1 MADPVS
7 QKARLEQMNQILDHI
22 RANLKNIR
30 NTWGERSPQYV
41 SAVEILERALVEN
54 ARRLDLEFEGKE
66 LERLVGRMTLEE
78 EDG

>member
-1 MADPVS
+1 MADRVS

-30 NTWGERSPQYV
+30 NTWGEGSPQYV

-66 LERLVGRMTLEE
+66 LEGLMGRMTLEG

>member
-1 MADPVS
+1 MADPAS
-7 QKARLEQMNQILDHI
+7 QKAKLEQMNQILDHI

-41 SAVEILERALVEN
+41 SAVEIMARALVEN
-54 ARRLDLEFEGKE
+54 ARSLDLEFEGKE
-66 LERLVGRMTLEE
+66 LEGLMGRMRLE